1 MTTVF
6 TCKIS
11 AAKNGP
17 RFARSGKC
25 FLAKNYGKF
34 GQCSPHAR
42 GVGSGQLAHALSVRI
57 AQVPLAHGAPRAFGA
72 RRRRLPCPARGLLR
86 PVNGFEE
93 LNRVTRKTSSSCE
106 RPITF
111 HFSAFCLDFQAGLG
125 NFEGLRCS
133 CRNWGKE
140 VFTHLFIY
148 THTV

>member
-1 MTTVF
+1 MGHVLPEVANVF
-6 TCKIS
+6 WQKIM
-11 AAKNGP
+11 ANLAN
-17 RFARSGKC
+17 ARRTRG
-25 FLAKNYGKF
+25 
-34 GQCSPHAR
+34 

-111 HFSAFCLDFQAGLG
+111 HFSAFCIGMSRISFDSNELFLRGQA
-125 NFEGLRCS
+125 EVTV
-133 CRNWGKE
+133 RNR
-140 VFTHLFIY
+140 
-148 THTV
+148 